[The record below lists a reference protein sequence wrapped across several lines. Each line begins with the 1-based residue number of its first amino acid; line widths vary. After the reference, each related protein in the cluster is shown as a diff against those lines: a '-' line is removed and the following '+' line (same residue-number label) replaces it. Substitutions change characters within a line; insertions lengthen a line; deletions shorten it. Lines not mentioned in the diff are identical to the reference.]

1 MKDGTNLYIFSQ
13 TNAYFLKNLH
23 GGGGIKYNYF
33 MLFCRS
39 DKRYHMIF

>member
-23 GGGGIKYNYF
+23 GGGIKYNYF

>member
-1 MKDGTNLYIFSQ
+1 MLIFS
-13 TNAYFLKNLH
+13 KICM
-23 GGGGIKYNYF
+23 GGGIKYNYF